1 MSAVGVAGVRSFG
14 HGRLSSQRV
23 VAGADTG
30 AFAEG
35 RVNNMSETVQQTMER
50 VTQFVNVALTR
61 LISEGWE
68 PPILMAMI
76 SANSGLLFG
85 RYAVADDT
93 GLAFET
99 LAENFGP
106 AGVFVPPI
114 NIILI
119 NPQTGDAARALL
131 AEGDTA
137 PRMVH

>member
-1 MSAVGVAGVRSFG
+1 
-14 HGRLSSQRV
+14 
-23 VAGADTG
+23 
-30 AFAEG
+30 
-35 RVNNMSETVQQTMER
+35 MSETVQQTLER

-106 AGVFVPPI
+106 AGVFVAPI

>member
-1 MSAVGVAGVRSFG
+1 
-14 HGRLSSQRV
+14 
-23 VAGADTG
+23 
-30 AFAEG
+30 
-35 RVNNMSETVQQTMER
+35 MSETVQQTMER

-85 RYAVADDT
+85 RYAVADDI
-93 GLAFET
+93 GLAFEK

-106 AGVFVPPI
+106 EGVFVPPI

-137 PRMVH
+137 PRMVQ